1 MKIGIIGSGSWG
13 TALAC
18 KSAQA
23 GNEAWLYCRRE
34 EQATRLKSD
43 RENKEYLAG
52 VVLPENLKISHVPA
66 VVAENSDILL
76 IVTPSIY
83 VRDTLKQFAPY
94 ISEKTTVVICSKG
107 IERETGKRLSEVAD
121 EVVGHITEHLAILSG
136 PNHAEEIG
144 RDLPAA
150 TVVAARTVPTAE
162 QVQQALST
170 VDFRV
175 YVNEDMTGVEL
186 AATTKNI
193 IALAAGIADGMK
205 LGDNCNY
212 YWLRKIRKEA
222 YEQMSSINLPATSQE
237 GTVTFAEL
245 PVQPQGASESFGQSF
260 QADAII
266 RTGKLTIG
274 LSNTVSPGL
283 LKQMLEV
290 VIHVS

>member
-83 VRDTLKQFAPY
+83 VRDTLKQFSPY